1 MKKILS
7 SFCFTAAFILLSIQS
22 ATAQKATQ
30 STVITD
36 TLAVNGDCS
45 MCKKKI
51 ETACFGLKGVKK
63 ANWDDEKLT
72 LIVSYDSTKT
82 NADAI
87 LKRIAL
93 AGYDNE
99 KYKADDKVY
108 FKLEECCQY
117 DRSRVSTVADPTK
130 Q

>member
-7 SFCFTAAFILLSIQS
+7 SFSLVAVLIFLSIQTS
-22 ATAQKATQ
+22 TAQTAAK
-30 STVITD
+30 SSIVTD
-36 TLAVNGDCS
+36 TLMVNGDCD

-63 ANWDDEKLT
+63 ANWDDQTLT
-72 LIVSYDSTKT
+72 LIVSYDASKT

-87 LKRIAL
+87 LKRVAL
-93 AGYDNE
+93 RGYDNE
-99 KYKADDKVY
+99 KYKADDKA
-108 FKLEECCQY
+108 FFGLEKCCQY
-117 DRSRVSTVADPTK
+117 DRTRVTTTEEKK

>member
-7 SFCFTAAFILLSIQS
+7 ALSLVAVLILLSTQTS
-22 ATAQKATQ
+22 TAQTAAN
-30 STVITD
+30 SGIVTD
-36 TLAVNGDCS
+36 TLMVNGECS

-63 ANWDDEKLT
+63 AHWDEENWT
-72 LIVSYDSTKT
+72 LIVSYDSAKT

-87 LKRIAL
+87 LKRVAL

-99 KYKADDKVY
+99 KYKADDKV
-108 FKLEECCQY
+108 FLKFDECCQY
-117 DRSRVSTVADPTK
+117 DRSRLTPTEAVK

>member
-7 SFCFTAAFILLSIQS
+7 SFSLVAVFIFLSIQTS
-22 ATAQKATQ
+22 TAQTAAN
-30 STVITD
+30 SSIVTD
-36 TLAVNGDCS
+36 TLTVNGDCD

-63 ANWDDEKLT
+63 ANWDDQNLT
-72 LIVSYDSTKT
+72 LVVTYDASKT

-87 LKRIAL
+87 LKRVAL
-93 AGYDNE
+93 RGYDNE
-99 KYKADDKVY
+99 KYKADDKA
-108 FKLEECCQY
+108 FFSLEKCCQY
-117 DRSRVSTVADPTK
+117 DRSRVTVTEEKK